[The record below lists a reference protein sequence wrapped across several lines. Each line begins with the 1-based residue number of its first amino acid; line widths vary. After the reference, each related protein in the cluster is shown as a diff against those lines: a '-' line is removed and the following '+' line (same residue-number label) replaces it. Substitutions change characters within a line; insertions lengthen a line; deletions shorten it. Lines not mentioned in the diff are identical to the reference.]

1 MALPRRAGMNRFV
14 WDLRYG
20 AVPGSAANQPGGPM
34 VPPGAY
40 KARLTADGVTRTEA
54 LTVKIDPRV
63 AKDGIAVGTDRDES
77 SVAGRVHVGGGR
89 AQQHVPSTLANGTRV
104 PVLGKDAFEEAEN
117 RLVKGHVDDLT
128 AARVGAP
135 L

>member
-1 MALPRRAGMNRFV
+1 MLPGPGLDQPVQLLDVRASRLVVGKAWIVRQ
-14 WDLRYG
+14 LG
-20 AVPGSAANQPGGPM
+20 ATQGRAE
-34 VPPGAY
+34 PP
-40 KARLTADGVTRTEA
+40 
-54 LTVKIDPRV
+54 
-63 AKDGIAVGTDRDES
+63 KDGIAVGADRDES

-117 RLVKGHVDDLT
+117 RLVKGHVNDLT